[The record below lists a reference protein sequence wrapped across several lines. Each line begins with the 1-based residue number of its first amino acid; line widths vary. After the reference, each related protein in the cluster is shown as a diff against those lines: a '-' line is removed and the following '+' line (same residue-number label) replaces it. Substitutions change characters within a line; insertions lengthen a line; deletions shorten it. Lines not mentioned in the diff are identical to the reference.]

1 MGGLVSKDKGIWPTI
16 VQQFPPKP
24 KFSIDQIPD
33 LSGRIVIVTG
43 ALWAHPT
50 CISTSLKPHAGIG

>member
-33 LSGRIVIVTG
+33 LSGRIVLVTG
-43 ALWAHPT
+43 AP
-50 CISTSLKPHAGIG
+50 